1 MFAKNVFAP
10 FRLRQINQNS
20 VWAVVLVGFESVR
33 GLTKSHF
40 FVFCTLCNLLMRKKI
55 VFIKYLG
62 TIRVVRRL
70 ALSLAN

>member
-1 MFAKNVFAP
+1 MFTEIVFTF

-20 VWAVVLVGFESVR
+20 VSALVLVSFESVR

-40 FVFCTLCNLLMRKKI
+40 FVFCTLSNLLMGKKI

-62 TIRVVRRL
+62 TIHVVRRL

>member
-1 MFAKNVFAP
+1 MFTENVLTS

-20 VWAVVLVGFESVR
+20 VSALVLVSFESVR

-40 FVFCTLCNLLMRKKI
+40 FGFCTLSNLLMGKKI
-55 VFIKYLG
+55 VFVKYLG